1 MNTLNPTL
9 QDGIS
14 NSPSGDA
21 MEGNRKSHFK
31 TKMGDLESKNL
42 KNDIS
47 NNTVLS
53 THPSQNISH
62 SRAPEI
68 TTGSSGIQKPKPSI
82 TPKDERKN
90 SKSKGDD
97 EEPSATS
104 AGSSDLQGLR
114 AFQETLQKLRKM
126 GRKFVTQVLKQALPT
141 MVRMNSE
148 MRLSSGCSGNLFKL
162 AVGIRKLQEWAI
174 KMLDSTGKI
183 PAGILHGTL
192 TEMGDYEQCQNI
204 VVYNHEDKSKE
215 RFRGRYCSVRVQP
228 YLPPGVTYHVYSTN
242 KTIHDLEEMYSYL
255 SRGSFRLGLC
265 LPSSCSLKDVQQMA
279 SHVRKKID
287 LNVTVTWCEVKDSTW
302 SLDKGQLAVCLFNGL
317 MLGIVLLATI
327 TELTRRYLQKRR
339 NLRVKER
346 AETSFAVQAIESF
359 SAYGNTKLQL
369 VTGTQT
375 YRLRVVDGIRVFAI
389 TWIILGETF
398 KSMSSEKTN
407 AFRKIFH
414 LTEDPSF
421 QMVIQFPFALD
432 TLFFTSGIL
441 ITYLALRRLKENNGQ
456 FSLLRYYVHR
466 YWKLTPTFLIIS
478 GGIWLLEDL
487 GSGPVWKESLDP
499 LIKSCKK
506 NWWTNVLYIGNFYK
520 VEDRCL
526 PHCGLISCLMQ
537 FFLVSPVVFLPL
549 YRKPVIGKMLIITGI
564 LISVVTLAVITPL
577 FNQMP
582 VLLASI
588 TDHSIQME
596 HLRLIITMPY
606 THLGTYCVGM
616 ATGYFIYVYREKK
629 LRVHPIVVLCGW
641 SAAVAC
647 NLTIVFGLY
656 QWNSGKSFPSK
667 TTAAVYAALCRLG
680 WSLGLSWLTI
690 ACVHGY
696 GGIINSF
703 LSWKGFSPLSRLTYI
718 VYIIQ
723 PAWIGIFQ
731 SHLRSPI
738 YYSNIFITY
747 IFIAYV
753 TISYTLGFLTAL
765 VYQTPFLNLEQLV
778 LKAASNEKKITTNE
792 DEEESD
798 RHTFDIRNKTLNL
811 DSNSKSETVNERFSV
826 KL

>member
-1 MNTLNPTL
+1 
-9 QDGIS
+9 
-14 NSPSGDA
+14 
-21 MEGNRKSHFK
+21 MEV
-31 TKMGDLESKNL
+31 LESGNSK
-42 KNDIS
+42 DGVP
-47 NNTVLS
+47 NNTVLD
-53 THPSQNISH
+53 THTPQNISR
-62 SRAPEI
+62 SRAPEA
-68 TTGSSGIQKPKPSI
+68 TSGSSSVNTTKPPI
-82 TPKDERKN
+82 TPKDKRK
-90 SKSKGDD
+90 SIKSKGLIDNDD
-97 EEPSATS
+97 DEEEPSATS
-104 AGSSDLQGLR
+104 PKSSDFQGLQ

-126 GRKFVTQVLKQALPT
+126 GREFVTQALKRTLPT
-141 MVRMNSE
+141 MVRLNSE
-148 MRLSSGCSGNLFKL
+148 MRLSTSCSGSLFKL

-183 PAGILHGTL
+183 PSGILHGSL
-192 TEMGDYEQCQNI
+192 AELGDYEQCQNI
-204 VVYNHEDKSKE
+204 VVYNRRDDNKE
-215 RFRGRYCSVRVQP
+215 RFRGRYCSVHVQP
-228 YLPPGVTYHVYSTN
+228 YLPPGVKYHVYSTN

-279 SHVRKKID
+279 SQVRKRIE
-287 LNVTVTWCEVKDSTW
+287 LNVTVNWCQVKDSTW
-302 SLDKGQLAVCLFNGL
+302 SLDNSQLAVCLFNGL
-317 MLGIVLLATI
+317 MLGIVLLATSI
-327 TELTRRYLQKRR
+327 ELIRRYFQKRR
-339 NLRVKER
+339 HLRVKDR
-346 AETSFAVQAIESF
+346 AETGFAVQAIECF

-369 VTGTQT
+369 NSRTET
-375 YRLRVVDGIRVFAI
+375 YHLRVVDGIRVFTI

-407 AFRKIFH
+407 ALRKIFD
-414 LTEDPSF
+414 LREDFVF

-432 TLFFTSGIL
+432 SLFFTSGML
-441 ITYLALRRLKENNGQ
+441 ITYLALRRLKDNNGE

-466 YWKLTPTFLIIS
+466 YWKMTPTFLIIS

-537 FFLVSPVVFLPL
+537 FFLVSPVVFWSL
-549 YRKPVIGKMLIITGI
+549 YRKPVIGKILIATGI

-582 VLLASI
+582 VLLASV
-588 TDHSIQME
+588 TDHSVQME

-629 LRVHPIVVLCGW
+629 LRMHPIVALCGW

-647 NLTIVFGLY
+647 NLVIVFGLH
-656 QWNSGKSFPSK
+656 QWNSGSSFPTK
-667 TTAAVYAALCRLG
+667 TTATVYAALCRLG
-680 WSLGLSWLTI
+680 WSLGLAWLTI
-690 ACVHGY
+690 ACVYGY

-703 LSWKGFSPLSRLTYI
+703 LSWKGFTPLSRLTYI

-747 IFIAYV
+747 IFIAYI

-765 VYQTPFLNLEQLV
+765 IYQTPFLNLEQLV
-778 LKAASNEKKITTNE
+778 LKTVSNKKKITVDE
-792 DEEESD
+792 DEMEND
-798 RHTFDIRNKTLNL
+798 IHAFDTRHKTANL
-811 DSNSKSETVNERFSV
+811 DSNNKSETMKERFSV